1 MAITVVLRKRMI
13 QKLFIMRKYKMKQL
27 LHSFKTGNLQLMDIP
42 MPNYSDT
49 QIRIQTRYSLISTG
63 TEKMLINFGKAG
75 YWKKARQ
82 QPEKVRQVLDKI
94 QTDGLFSTIDAVRN
108 KLNQPI
114 PMGYCNVGIVNETG
128 RNVSDFQNG
137 DRVLSNGPH
146 AEMVC
151 VGHRLCAHIPDS
163 VDDAT
168 AAFAVPG
175 AIALQGIRLLN
186 PTLGESIAVIG
197 LGLIGLLTVQ
207 LLRANG
213 CCVMGLDMDL
223 QRCQLAESFG
233 AEIFHI
239 TDQSDPVSAVHH
251 FSSNKGV
258 DGVLIT
264 AATNSNDPI
273 NHSSQMCRKKGRI
286 VLVGVSGLNIN
297 RNLFYEKELSFQVSC
312 AYGPGRYD
320 PLYEDCGQ
328 DYPLPYVRWTAQRN
342 METVLEL
349 MAAGKINVQAM
360 ITHRFPFE
368 KAQQAYDLIQE
379 QSNRSIGIILEYSND
394 SIQDKE
400 IPRKI
405 EIHPSREASK
415 ATIGMIGAGN
425 FSAQVLLPAL
435 QKTPARLRTIASKTG
450 VSGTYLA
457 KKFGFEKSAT
467 DLDEIFSDPEITTI
481 VITTRH
487 DSHANLVL
495 RALDCG
501 KHVFV
506 EKPLCLTQ
514 VELNE
519 IQDKIRYAPN
529 SPILMVGFNRRFSPF
544 IQKIMHFRQ
553 SVSTPLSMIMTVN
566 AGEIPKDHWAQDLQ
580 IGGGRIVGEA
590 CHFIDLLR
598 FIAQHPITEITPTY
612 MAGETNDT
620 VSIQMRF
627 QDGSMGTIHYFANG
641 HRRYPKERLEIF
653 ADGTIIQLD
662 NFKRMKSYGTK
673 ICSSLPHRQDKGH
686 RGKWMRLFL
695 QLLMVLVRRFLWM
708 RFLRLWKWF

>member
-1 MAITVVLRKRMI
+1 
-13 QKLFIMRKYKMKQL
+13 MKQL
-27 LHSFKTGNLQLMDIP
+27 LHSFKTGNIQLMDIP

-49 QIRIQTRYSLISTG
+49 QIQIQTRYSLISTG

-128 RNVSDFQNG
+128 RNVSDFQSG

-239 TDQSDPVSAVHH
+239 TDQSDPVSAVQH

-320 PLYEDCGQ
+320 PLYEDSGQ

-349 MAAGKINVQAM
+349 MAGGKINVESM
-360 ITHRFPFE
+360 ISHRFPFE
-368 KAQQAYDLIQE
+368 KAQQAYDSILDPSQE
-379 QSNRSIGIILEYSND
+379 SIGIILEYRND
-394 SIQDKE
+394 IIQNNE
-400 IPRKI
+400 CTSKI
-405 EIHPSREASK
+405 EFQTSRKPSK

-435 QKTPARLRTIASKTG
+435 EKTSARLKTIASKTG

-457 KKFGFEKSAT
+457 KKFGFEKSTT
-467 DLDEIFSDPEITTI
+467 DLDDIFSDPDITTI

-501 KHVFV
+501 KHIFV

-514 VELNE
+514 TELEE
-519 IQDKIRYAPN
+519 IKDKVRFAPN

-544 IQKIMHFRQ
+544 IQKIMQFR
-553 SVSTPLSMIMTVN
+553 SGISSPLSMIMTVN
-566 AGEIPKDHWAQDLQ
+566 AGEIPKDHWAQDLK
-580 IGGGRIVGEA
+580 IGGGRIIGEA

-620 VSIQMRF
+620 VSIQIRF
-627 QDGSMGTIHYFANG
+627 QDGSIGTIHYFANG
-641 HRRYPKERLEIF
+641 HRRFPKERLEIF

-673 ICSSLPHRQDKGH
+673 IGSSLPQRQDKGH
-686 RGKWMRLFL
+686 RGEMDAFISAIIDGAGAPIPLDEIFEV
-695 QLLMVLVRRFLWM
+695 MGAVL
-708 RFLRLWKWF
+708 KI